1 MVDVRTHTFV
11 PVIALVG
18 ALASAQALK
27 LEPLDNPSGLG
38 AMQANWTTTH
48 DGDPLLTWVEAQKDD
63 SYNLRYAIRKAGHW
77 SEPRTIIAKRQF
89 FQHPAEAP
97 SVTALSDGTLL
108 AEWIEN
114 PKVGSE
120 AEFLYLSLSHDGVKW
135 SPPVL
140 AHKDRSMVQHGLASA
155 ISSGDHEASVFW
167 LEALQGEDGPVSLK
181 RTVLSTDGKILKE
194 EALDKDVCACCP
206 TSVVKTA
213 KGLMLAYRD
222 HTAGDIRDIAVLRL
236 ENGNWSTSKIIYPDS
251 WKINACPTNAAATA
265 AKGDHVA
272 ISWYTAAKN
281 TPVVKMVFSEDGGT
295 TFTKPLLISTG
306 RAFGYTS
313 IALDENGN
321 AIVSW
326 LESSGSGNAKILARQ
341 VSKAGVAGPV
351 VKVSEGP
358 RESMGYPHILQ
369 NAKDTLVAWAGVGD
383 AKAETARL
391 TH

>member
-1 MVDVRTHTFV
+1 VNYQRFLGSLV
-11 PVIALVG
+11 VIG
-18 ALASAQALK
+18 ALAVPALSQALK
-27 LEPLDNPSGLG
+27 SEHLDNPSGLG
-38 AMQANWTTTH
+38 AMQANWSTTRE
-48 DGDPLLTWVEAQKDD
+48 GDPILSWIEAQADD
-63 SYNLRYAIRKAGHW
+63 TYNLRYAIRKAGHW

-97 SVTALSDGTLL
+97 SITALNDGTLL

-114 PKVGSE
+114 PKKGSE

-135 SPPVL
+135 TPPVL

-167 LEALQGEDGPVSLK
+167 LEALQGEDGPVALK

-194 EALDKDVCACCP
+194 EALDPDVCACCP

-213 KGLMLAYRD
+213 KGLMVAYRD
-222 HTAGDIRDIAVLRL
+222 HTASDIRDIAVLRF
-236 ENGNWSTSKIIYPDS
+236 ENGKWSTSKIIYPDS

-272 ISWYTAAKN
+272 VSWYTAAN
-281 TPVVKMVFSEDGGT
+281 NSPVVKMVSSEDGGA

-313 IALDENGN
+313 IVLDDNGN

-341 VSKAGVAGPV
+341 VSKAGAAGPV
-351 VKVSEGP
+351 VTITEGP
-358 RESMGYPHILQ
+358 RESLGYPHLLA
-369 NAKDTLVAWAGVGD
+369 NGKDTFLAWAGVGD

-391 TH
+391 H